1 MGIKLCVCKFRKD
14 LYSRVISNSFAIFY
28 NHEKREIPITNKV

>member
-14 LYSRVISNSFAIFY
+14 SYSRVIDSFALFY
-28 NHEKREIPITNKV
+28 NHEKREIPSTNKV